1 MEAIKTNPND
11 WLKVLRAALEIF
23 NGKMVGLAG
32 LPYDKLKIEALLRY
46 IMKDLLKENINAC
59 FREF

>member
-1 MEAIKTNPND
+1 MDLIRRTNPDD

-32 LPYDKLKIEALLRY
+32 LPDAK
-46 IMKDLLKENINAC
+46 
-59 FREF
+59 